1 MKIFIIIVLF
11 FIVIAQATSQTIY
24 SNQYGQPIGSS
35 TTIGNT
41 TYFSNQYGQPVGT
54 ATAPTPTY
62 TPPMPRS
69 PSVAAPIAPMMPSLP
84 MMPVMPMMP
93 SLPMMPTFPVI
104 R

>member
-1 MKIFIIIVLF
+1 MKTFIIIVLLF
-11 FIVIAQATSQTIY
+11 LLLASNADSQTIY

-41 TYFSNQYGQPVGT
+41 TYYSNQYGQPVGT
-54 ATAPTPTY
+54 ATAPTY
-62 TPPMPRS
+62 TPTVLRS
-69 PSVAAPIAPMMPSLP
+69 PPVAAPIAPVMPPLP

-93 SLPMMPTFPVI
+93 MLPVM